1 MNKLFFALAA
11 VFSILVFS
19 APAFAQVSD
28 GLIGHWKFDGN
39 GNNEIAGGAAAVAV
53 GSAEFKSSGG
63 QSGGYLYVNTSS
75 DWGKI
80 PYSSTFD
87 LANSFTVE
95 FWFRQRSDQ
104 SFLQDLVYKG
114 SLTNNYNFRVFRQ
127 LWNQY
132 NFGPVMAGS
141 TAVNT
146 GYWSQVSNGNQLA
159 HGSWHHVAYT
169 RNSTGA
175 AYYLDG
181 VLWNFLNLTQYSEYS
196 GSVKTP
202 AVDIIIGDSAVDT
215 DFDNLRIYNR
225 ALSYNEVTSNGGF
238 PAPTTTSTTT
248 TYATTTTA
256 SGWCRKEHGNTSYV
270 EQQYLT
276 YYNGTCFS
284 GNGTFADYCD
294 GTGISEYVCASDNA
308 CLKTTALC
316 PNGCA
321 NGACLG
327 TVPTTA
333 LLQNATAT
341 TASSPASP
349 TSPASPASP
358 SPNAQPTNA
367 TTTTFHITTTTS
379 APLTT
384 SNTCS
389 VPNGAGVYSNGL
401 CIINYC
407 NSGYYNCD
415 GNSVNGCESMSPC
428 STSAA
433 NGTPAGKKQT
443 CSDSDGGISTY
454 ARGFTTDKNGDVSED
469 KCSENN
475 LAEFYCK
482 DGEVSSHET
491 SCANGCNDG
500 TCVSP
505 FAKLI
510 QDLIA
515 LIKSIFGLK

>member
-1 MNKLFFALAA
+1 MKKIFFALAA
-11 VFSILVFS
+11 VLSILVFS
-19 APAFAQVSD
+19 APALAQTTD
-28 GLIGHWKFDGN
+28 GLIGNWKFDGN
-39 GNNEIAGGAAAVAV
+39 GNNEVAGGAAAALV
-53 GSAEFKSSGG
+53 GSAQFKSSGG

-80 PYSSTFD
+80 PYSSTYD
-87 LANSFTVE
+87 LANSLTVE
-95 FWFRQRSDQ
+95 FWFRQRANR
-104 SFLQDLVYKG
+104 SFEQLLVYKG
-114 SLTNNYNFRVFRQ
+114 TPTNNYNFRIMRI
-127 LWNQY
+127 LWNEY
-132 NFGPVMAGS
+132 NQGAVIAGS

-146 GYWSQVSNGNQLA
+146 GYWHQASNPNQLA
-159 HGSWHHVAYT
+159 HNQWHHVVYT
-169 RNSTGA
+169 RNLSYQ

-181 VLWNFLNLTQYSEYS
+181 VLWNSRDLTKAPDSNDY
-196 GSVKTP
+196 GGPVKTP
-202 AVDIIIGDSAVDT
+202 ANDIIIGDSAIDT

-225 ALSYNEVTSNGGF
+225 ALNYLEVTQNGGF
-238 PAPTTTSTTT
+238 PAPTTTTTTT

-294 GTGISEYVCASDNA
+294 GTGISEYVCASDNT
-308 CLKTTALC
+308 CLRTTALC

-333 LLQNATAT
+333 PLQNAT
-341 TASSPASP
+341 SPAPAAP

-358 SPNAQPTNA
+358 NQTAQA
-367 TTTTFHITTTTS
+367 TTTTYYTATTS
-379 APLTT
+379 APPAT

-389 VPNGAGVYSNGL
+389 VPNGAGFYSNGL
-401 CIINYC
+401 CVINYC

-415 GNSVNGCESMSPC
+415 GNSVNGCESFVSC
-428 STSAA
+428 SVPTTAPSQAR
-433 NGTPAGKKQT
+433 KQT
-443 CSDSDGGISTY
+443 TCTDSDGGISTY
-454 ARGFTTDKNGDVSED
+454 SRGFATGSDGQVSED

-475 LAEFYCK
+475 LVEFYCK
-482 DGEVSSHET
+482 DGEVTSHET
-491 SCANGCNDG
+491 TCANGCNDG
-500 TCVSP
+500 ACVSP

-515 LIKSIFGLK
+515 LIKAIFGLK